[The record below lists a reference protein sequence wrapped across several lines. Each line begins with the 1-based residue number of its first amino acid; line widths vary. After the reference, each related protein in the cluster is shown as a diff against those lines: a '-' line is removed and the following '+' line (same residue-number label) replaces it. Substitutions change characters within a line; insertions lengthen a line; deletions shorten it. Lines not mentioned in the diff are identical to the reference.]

1 MLRALLQ
8 MAVVLGTLTGT
19 LSAQTTQPLFLI
31 ERTKN
36 VNKLYYEVNITKN
49 GEINSKEPIKAFW
62 IMWAKD
68 STGKTTEPLSFIE
81 KKMAYGYNV
90 ESDPSG
96 QYYNMVLKPFK
107 ERLIKISLLN
117 GIARAQMLING
128 QPSYFE
134 KMYIYSKGDSKP
146 DSIKLYGTEIESGTR
161 KYELVI
167 PKK

>member
-1 MLRALLQ
+1 MKRTILILSLCLA
-8 MAVVLGTLTGT
+8 LTGIA
-19 LSAQTTQPLFLI
+19 LAQSSQPLFLI

-36 VNKLYYEVNITKN
+36 VNKLYYEANITKGGQIDAKN
-49 GEINSKEPIKAFW
+49 PVKAYW

-90 ESDPSG
+90 EPDPSG
-96 QYYNMVLKPFK
+96 KHFNMTLKPFK
-107 ERLIKISLLN
+107 ERLIRISLQN
-117 GIARAQMLING
+117 GTVRAEMLING
-128 QPSYFE
+128 QPSVFE

-146 DSIKLYGTEIESGTR
+146 DSIKLYGTEIESCTR

>member
-1 MLRALLQ
+1 MKKAIL
-8 MAVVLGTLTGT
+8 T
-19 LSAQTTQPLFLI
+19 LSLGLVLSGLALAQTTQPLFLI

-36 VNKLYYEVNITKN
+36 VNKLYYEANITKN
-49 GEINSKEPIKAFW
+49 GEINAKEPIRAFW

-90 ESDPSG
+90 EPDPSG
-96 QYYNMVLKPFK
+96 KQFNMTLKPFK
-107 ERLIKISLLN
+107 ERLIKISMQN
-117 GIARAQMLING
+117 GTARAEMLING
-128 QPSYFE
+128 QPSCFE

-146 DSIKLYGTEIESGTR
+146 DSIKLYGTELESGIR

>member
-1 MLRALLQ
+1 MKRAILILSLCMVLSG
-8 MAVVLGTLTGT
+8 MAL
-19 LSAQTTQPLFLI
+19 AQSSQPLFLI

-36 VNKLYYEVNITKN
+36 VNKLYYEANITKG
-49 GEINSKEPIKAFW
+49 GEINAREPIRAFW

-68 STGKTTEPLSFIE
+68 STGQTTEPLSYIE

-90 ESDPSG
+90 EQDPSG
-96 QYYNMVLKPFK
+96 RHFNMTLKPFK
-107 ERLIKISLLN
+107 ERLIKIVMLN
-117 GIARAQMLING
+117 GTARAEMLING
-128 QPSYFE
+128 QPSKFE

-146 DSIKLYGTEIESGTR
+146 DSIKLYGIEIESGAR

>member
-1 MLRALLQ
+1 MVLSGMAL
-8 MAVVLGTLTGT
+8 
-19 LSAQTTQPLFLI
+19 AQSSQPLFLI

-36 VNKLYYEVNITKN
+36 VNKLYYEANITKG
-49 GEINSKEPIKAFW
+49 GEINAREPIRAFW

-68 STGKTTEPLSFIE
+68 STGQTTEPLSYIE

-90 ESDPSG
+90 EQDPSG
-96 QYYNMVLKPFK
+96 RHFNMTLKPFK
-107 ERLIKISLLN
+107 ERLIKIVMLN
-117 GIARAQMLING
+117 GTARAEMLING
-128 QPSYFE
+128 QPSKFE

-146 DSIKLYGTEIESGTR
+146 DSIKLYGIEIESGAR